1 LMRGEQRPV
10 SMSEQAARLL
20 DYGFA
25 LPSGHPVGKLVDGA
39 PQQHTAAAGT
49 AAPAEP
55 APAPSEGDVHAA
67 AQNWP
72 GGSGTLLPA
81 LLWVGLAVTVLGVLL
96 ALIARQ
102 RPR

>member
-1 LMRGEQRPV
+1 
-10 SMSEQAARLL
+10 MSEQAARLL

-25 LPSGHPVGKLVDGA
+25 LPAGQPVGKLVDRA
-39 PQQHTAAAGT
+39 PSPEASSPG
-49 AAPAEP
+49 AAPARP
-55 APAPSEGDVHAA
+55 APAPADGEIHTA

-72 GGSGTLLPA
+72 GESGALLPA
-81 LLWVGLAVTVLGVLL
+81 LLWVGLAVTALGVLL